1 MVSKHTQTDISSS
14 EWMEVFETVVW
25 SKLTERQRQKLCKRF
40 TVPYNTNDTS
50 QLIAKH
56 LGKKVLP
63 FSFAIAAMH
72 KAKSHHIG
80 LLHANPDKKT
90 WADKITYDKDRWG
103 ALRKHKTHYG
113 ILKQSFID
121 KATAHRFEQL
131 LKSSI
136 SLDTNEKL
144 KVLGASSTLSEFQI
158 TELIRVWE
166 EKMGKWHELFLTQ
179 RSDIR
184 KLVKKTEREW
194 QLIEKNLTHFINTD
208 SENIAFDKN
217 HHLIPKS
224 IRYILEKS
232 IKGQTEAVTKV
243 ATLLYYHNKIHY
255 AMTSRKKLPFPPMD
269 PVLISGATGSGKSF
283 MLQTGCDLMG
293 IPYLHVD
300 SSSLVSAGIRG
311 YTISDMLKDLLRKTH
326 YKRPYAESAV
336 IFFDEIDKLLSHHDG
351 ASILHQ
357 LLRLVEGTE
366 FPIDKTQ
373 EETHE
378 FRSIKSLS
386 TKNILFV
393 FAGSFQSLIDQK
405 SRQSGFITDT
415 SEKDVPLQQ
424 NDIEKTELPKELLG
438 RIGDMIVLQKLS
450 KDDLR
455 SILLHSDHSP
465 LNKYQKMLQ
474 SNGLSLDLSDEDIE
488 AIVDKASQ
496 SSYGARALNQALK
509 PYVNELLFEVPKAK

>member
-1 MVSKHTQTDISSS
+1 MVSPHTQTALSSS
-14 EWMEVFETVVW
+14 EWMEIFEKEVW
-25 SKLTERQRQKLCKRF
+25 SKLTEHKRQKLCKRF
-40 TVPYNTNDTS
+40 TVQYNTNDTS

-56 LGKKVLP
+56 LDKEVLP
-63 FSFAIAAMH
+63 LSFAIAAMH

-90 WADKITYDKDRWG
+90 WADRITYDQDRWG
-103 ALRKHKTHYG
+103 VLRKHKTYYG

-158 TELIRVWE
+158 TELIKVWE
-166 EKMGKWHELFLTQ
+166 EEIGRWHELFLTQ
-179 RSDIR
+179 RSDIK
-184 KLVKKTEREW
+184 KLVKKAEREW
-194 QLIEKNLTHFINTD
+194 QLIEKNLMHFIDTD
-208 SENIAFDKN
+208 SGNIAFDKH

-243 ATLLYYHNKIHY
+243 ATVLYYHNKIHY
-255 AMTSRKKLPFPPMD
+255 AMTSRKELPFPPLD

-311 YTISDMLKDLLRKTH
+311 YTISDILKDLLRKTN
-326 YKRPYAESAV
+326 YKRLYAESAV
-336 IFFDEIDKLLSHHDG
+336 IFFDEIDKLLVHHDG
-351 ASILHQ
+351 TSILHQ

-373 EETHE
+373 EEMHE
-378 FRSIKSLS
+378 FRSITSIS

-405 SRQSGFITDT
+405 GRQSGFITDT
-415 SEKDVPLQQ
+415 SENKTGLKKSE
-424 NDIEKTELPKELLG
+424 IEKTDLPKELLG
-438 RIGDMIVLQKLS
+438 RIGDIIVLQKLS
-450 KDDLR
+450 KDVLR
-455 SILLHSDHSP
+455 SILLHSDRSP
-465 LNKYQKMLQ
+465 LKKYQQMLR

-488 AIVDKASQ
+488 AIINKASQ
-496 SSYGARALNQALK
+496 SPYGARALNQALK
-509 PYVNELLFEVPKAK
+509 PYVDRQLFDVPKAK